1 MSNGLAIA
9 AVTSTLKLLLESH
22 LNLHPVSTFPPDKAR
37 NGNTGDQIN
46 LFLYHTAID
55 AAWRNMDIPYQVRP
69 GEIGQPPLPLNLF
82 YLITAYGE
90 GDDDIKSHRLLGRAM
105 SVLHDHP
112 LLGRAEIELI
122 VPDSELQNQVERV
135 RITFQPMSL
144 DEMSKLW
151 MIFQTQYRISTAYQV
166 SVVLID
172 SSRTTQTAL
181 PVLKRNIAVRPFRQP
196 VIDEILP
203 ATDGSLPA
211 AIMLGSQLKI
221 KGQNLQGNRG
231 DVVKVSFGTE
241 ISTVPP
247 DSISAK
253 QILVTLSDT
262 LHLLAGINGA
272 QVVQQIVYGTP
283 LDPKSSLDEL
293 KAPVKPLPS
302 DPHSGFESN
311 IMPFVLS
318 PTITRDNTGIFNI
331 TPEEVGGHT
340 AKLTITLSPEV
351 GKSQR
356 VVLLLD
362 EFNPPTTRAALAYS
376 FNAPPRDKP
385 NDPPTSPSIAIPISG
400 VALGQYLVRVQVDGA
415 ESQLTMDT
423 DKNSPTFN
431 QFNGPQVAIK

>member
-1 MSNGLAIA
+1 MSNGFAIA

-22 LNLHPVSTFPPDKAR
+22 LNLHPVSTLPPDKAR
-37 NGNTGDQIN
+37 NGNAGDQIN
-46 LFLYHTAID
+46 LFLYHTTVD
-55 AAWRNMDIPYQVRP
+55 AAWRNMDIPHQVRP

-82 YLITAYGE
+82 YLITAYGAN
-90 GDDDIKSHRLLGRAM
+90 DDDLQSQRLLGQAM

-112 LLGRAEIELI
+112 LLGSAEI
-122 VPDSELQNQVERV
+122 DSIAHESDLQNQLERV
-135 RITFQPMSL
+135 RITLQPMSV

-151 MIFQTQYRISTAYQV
+151 MIFQTQYRISTTYQV

-172 SSRTTQTAL
+172 STRTTQTNL

-203 ATDGSLPA
+203 VTDGSLPA
-211 AIMLGSQLKI
+211 AIMLGGQLKI
-221 KGQNLQGNRG
+221 KGQNLQGNKG
-231 DVVKVSFGTE
+231 DVVKVSLGTE

-247 DSISAK
+247 DSLSAK
-253 QILVTLSDT
+253 QILVTLSDA
-262 LHLLAGINGA
+262 LQLSAGVNGA

-293 KAPVKPLPS
+293 KAAVKPLPS

-311 IMPFVLS
+311 IMSFVLS
-318 PTITRDNTGIFNI
+318 PTITKDI
-331 TPEEVGGHT
+331 TSEEVGGHT
-340 AKLTITLSPEV
+340 AQLTVTLSPEV

-362 EFNPPTTRAALAYS
+362 ELNPPTTRAALAIS

-385 NDPPTSPSIAIPISG
+385 NDPATSPTITIPITG
-400 VALGQYLVRVQVDGA
+400 VAPGQYLVRVQVDGA
-415 ESQLTMDT
+415 GSQLTMDT

>member
-22 LNLHPVSTFPPDKAR
+22 LNLHPVSTLPPDKAR

-46 LFLYHTAID
+46 LFLYHTTVD
-55 AAWRNMDIPYQVRP
+55 AAWRNTDIPYQVRP

-82 YLITAYGE
+82 YLVTAYGE

-135 RITFQPMSL
+135 RITFQPISL

-151 MIFQTQYRISTAYQV
+151 MIFQTNYRISAAYQV

-172 SSRTTQTAL
+172 STRTTQTAL

-203 ATDGSLPA
+203 ATNVSLPT
-211 AIMLGSQLKI
+211 AITLGSQLKI
-221 KGQNLQGNRG
+221 KGKNLQGNKG

-241 ISTVPP
+241 ISTVTP

-253 QILVTLSDT
+253 QILVTLSGT
-262 LHLLAGINGA
+262 LQLSAGVNGA

-311 IMPFVLS
+311 IISFVLS
-318 PTITRDNTGIFNI
+318 PTITKGI
-331 TPEEVGGHT
+331 TSEEVGGHT
-340 AKLTITLSPEV
+340 AKLTVTLSPEV

-362 EFNPPTTRAALAYS
+362 EFNPPTTRAALAFS

-385 NDPPTSPSIAIPISG
+385 NDPATSPTITIPITG
-400 VALGQYLVRVQVDGA
+400 VAPGQYLVRVQVDGA
-415 ESQLTMDT
+415 GSQLTMDT

>member
-22 LNLHPVSTFPPDKAR
+22 LNLHPVSTLPPDKAR
-37 NGNTGDQIN
+37 NGNAGDQIN
-46 LFLYHTAID
+46 LFLYHTTID

-82 YLITAYGE
+82 YLITAYGAN
-90 GDDDIKSHRLLGRAM
+90 DDDLQSQRLLGRAM

-112 LLGRAEIELI
+112 LLGSAEIESVL
-122 VPDSELQNQVERV
+122 PDSELQNQVERV
-135 RITFQPMSL
+135 RITLQPMSV

-151 MIFQTQYRISTAYQV
+151 MIFQTQYRISTAYQA

-172 SSRTTQTAL
+172 STRTTQTAL

-203 ATDGSLPA
+203 ATNGSLPA
-211 AIMLGSQLKI
+211 AITLGSQLKI
-221 KGQNLQGNRG
+221 KGQNLQGNKG

-262 LHLLAGINGA
+262 LQLSAGINGA

-311 IMPFVLS
+311 IMSFVLS
-318 PTITRDNTGIFNI
+318 PTITKDI

-362 EFNPPTTRAALAYS
+362 ELNPPTTRAALAYS

-385 NDPPTSPSIAIPISG
+385 NDPATSPTITIPITG
-400 VALGQYLVRVQVDGA
+400 VARGQYLVRVQVDGA
-415 ESQLTMDT
+415 ESQLTVDT

-431 QFNGPQVAIK
+431 QFKGPQVAIK